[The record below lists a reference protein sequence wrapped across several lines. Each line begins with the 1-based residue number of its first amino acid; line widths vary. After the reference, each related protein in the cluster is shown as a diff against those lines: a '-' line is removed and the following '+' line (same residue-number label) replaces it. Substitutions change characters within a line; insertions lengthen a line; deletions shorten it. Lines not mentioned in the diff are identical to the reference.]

1 MVSLNN
7 KNSINNITDNIDT
20 NNNIE
25 DNNTED
31 TNTEDTNTEEDN
43 NTEDNNTEDN
53 NIEDNNTEDNNTE
66 NTNTEDNNTEDTNT
80 EYTNTEDN
88 IEDNNTEDNNTEDIE
103 DNNIDENNNK
113 EDNESEFS
121 VESNVVNVKEESK
134 PIVSQPTCGAI
145 NFTDNLNRL
154 MKDSFDE
161 SSEYSY
167 ESIPEEKKPGINF
180 YYIIAVII
188 GLFLLYYFY
197 NGNIFLTFTELV
209 LNLVYPY
216 IYIPIKLY
224 ISRKNIMK
232 NLKNINFD
240 SI

>member
-1 MVSLNN
+1 MISLNN

-25 DNNTED
+25 DT
-31 TNTEDTNTEEDN
+31 
-43 NTEDNNTEDN
+43 
-53 NIEDNNTEDNNTE
+53 
-66 NTNTEDNNTEDTNT
+66 
-80 EYTNTEDN
+80 
-88 IEDNNTEDNNTEDIE
+88 EDNNTEDNNTEDIE
-103 DNNIDENNNK
+103 DNNTEDTEDDNIDENIDENNNK
-113 EDNESEFS
+113 EDNESELS

-145 NFTDNLNRL
+145 NFKSDLNML

>member
-7 KNSINNITDNIDT
+7 KNSNNNITDNIDT

-25 DNNTED
+25 DT
-31 TNTEDTNTEEDN
+31 EDN
-43 NTEDNNTEDN
+43 NTEDNNIEDN

-66 NTNTEDNNTEDTNT
+66 DSEE
-80 EYTNTEDN
+80 
-88 IEDNNTEDNNTEDIE
+88 
-103 DNNIDENNNK
+103 NNIDENNNK
-113 EDNESEFS
+113 EDNESELS
-121 VESNVVNVKEESK
+121 VESNIVNVKEESK

-145 NFTDNLNRL
+145 NFKSDLNML

-167 ESIPEEKKPGINF
+167 ESIPEEKKQGINF